1 MQFTTT
7 FAAAAIMALT
17 ASAASIP
24 QPIPQVTLR
33 IFNDQTGVSADTTV
47 PADGTVVTI
56 PARFTGSALDSGNG
70 NILGTSAQLV
80 QFEDTTK
87 CKLAN
92 LNIPSWI
99 IELDGRAKNFADL
112 DGDVTKPVPT
122 WLNGFQFS
130 CVRA

>member
-1 MQFTTT
+1 
-7 FAAAAIMALT
+7 MAMT

-33 IFNDQTGVSADTTV
+33 IFDDLTGANADTTI
-47 PADGTVVTI
+47 PADGTPVTI
-56 PARFTGSALDSGNG
+56 PSRFAGSALDTGNG
-70 NILGTSAQLV
+70 DILGTSAQLV
-80 QFEDTTK
+80 KFEDTTK

-99 IELDGRAKNFADL
+99 IELDGRSKNFVQL
-112 DGDVTKPVPT
+112 DDDITKPVRT

-130 CVRA
+130 CTRS